1 MSEDY
6 IKGYWATLFKEKGYE
21 PKTINVFLDYKTTAD
36 VTNSMNLFY
45 QVNYLLSMKKLFD
58 DMYIEERLKFI
69 DKSIK
74 LPHNFDN
81 KYKLIINA
89 NLLTPPPSNGSV
101 MSTKFYI
108 LCNLLKDE
116 LEKYIN
122 NLNLFFYLFTRESST
137 SSTGVDVSNIIKKYI
152 EELYDAIESF
162 SAARCKKEKSNF
174 LKWVGD
180 RNPIQI
186 RHTEDRTF
194 RIFYDEED
202 EDADE
207 LFIDERITDLPK
219 SKRRK

>member
-21 PKTINVFLDYKTTAD
+21 PETINVILDYKTTAK
-36 VTNSMNLFY
+36 VTNSLNLFY
-45 QVNYLLSMKKLFD
+45 EVNYLLNMKELFD
-58 DMYIEERLKFI
+58 EMYIEERLKFI

-74 LPHNFDN
+74 LPHFFDN

-89 NLLTPPPSNGSV
+89 NLLSPPSNGSV

-122 NLNLFFYLFTRESST
+122 NLNLFFYLFTRESSL
-137 SSTGVDVSNIIKKYI
+137 SSTGVGIPNIIKKYI
-152 EELYDAIESF
+152 EELYDVIESF
-162 SAARCKKEKSNF
+162 STERCKKEKRNF
-174 LKWVGD
+174 LNWVGS

-186 RHTEDRTF
+186 RYNEDRTR

-202 EDADE
+202 EDAYD
-207 LFIDERITDLPK
+207 ITVDERTTELPK
-219 SKRRK
+219 AKRRK